1 MRFLSLLLVPLFLS
15 CADTDKNVTE
25 LDDDSDGFAGLED
38 CDDNNPAV
46 YPNAPEVCDGVDNDC
61 DDLVDDEDD
70 NFDTST
76 GSVSYADSDGDG
88 YGDGDAMVHA
98 CEIPSGFV
106 EDDTD
111 CDDSNGDV
119 HPGATEVCDDD
130 DVDEDCDGLADNDDS
145 STDPSSLLDFYMDYD
160 QDGYGDANMGT
171 SACEAPTQYG
181 TDSTDCNDTDSAIN
195 PAAAEVCDGVDNN
208 CDLQLDDSQTVSQIS
223 GTTYTDMSASF
234 QGTST
239 SPASVTLAGG
249 DLLFC
254 DGTYYVHMVTT
265 DDLVISAS
273 GAVVLDGGG
282 TGTILHSDTDN
293 LVVEASGVS
302 LQNGFATNSIYVG
315 VVGGGA
321 INLSGDDTQLT
332 IDSVT
337 FSSNTAGGSSTLG
350 GVGGALNT
358 QSGLLEITSSTFTG
372 NSASFGGAIS
382 ATGDVVI
389 DQSTFTNNYGRTDF
403 LSGGFEYGGQGGAIN
418 YQAESDGS
426 IFQVSDTD
434 FNGNTADSWGG
445 AFATYALDSNL
456 DPYTTTLNVTDAT
469 FTNNT
474 AAYCGAVG
482 STGGDAV
489 FQDALFQNNIA
500 TGTGGALCLFSSES
514 QLIDSTIEANSAEYA
529 GAIYLASDSTLECEE
544 SSGTSAIIDNST
556 TVTASGYRGAIY
568 ISDSEFISD
577 GCSYGESVS
586 TSNNAP
592 ADISAEDVGGS
603 GAEFSYGDNAT
614 FTCDETGCPEASCTD
629 NQDDNG
635 DGYTDCDDYS
645 CASDSSC
652 APVEDCSNGTDDD
665 SDGYID
671 CADLDCDGQLSSGS
685 NGTGY
690 CEFGTEASC
699 QDGFDNDGGGLADC
713 ADSDCASDSACIF
726 EDCSNGI
733 DDDSD
738 GYVDCLDFDCDG
750 ELSSGSNG
758 TGYCEFG
765 TEATCQDGFDNEGD
779 GYPDCR
785 DEACYTAL
793 IGQSTTFASAT
804 EDWVTPPS
812 SCTTG
817 TISANDLLFVQ
828 NSSVDGCMRY
838 YTDTQVDTVLTHMDT
853 CTSLGGTVEDCNDD
867 IDINSWNLASE
878 LYVDVESG
886 GGLYLYVSKWDYEGT
901 SAAVSVE
908 EETPEICYT
917 VNMYDDYGD
926 GWNGGYLTFTQNGT
940 AYVAEAIDHGLSST
954 LTTDTALLC
963 LDSTSF
969 DITWTAGTFDD
980 EVTFDLTAPNGDSVC
995 WTYYPGSGQQ
1005 CGGPVVPECDQL

>member
-239 SPASVTLAGG
+239 SPASGTLAGG

-337 FSSNTAGGSSTLG
+337 FSSN
-350 GVGGALNT
+350 
-358 QSGLLEITSSTFTG
+358 
-372 NSASFGGAIS
+372 
-382 ATGDVVI
+382 
-389 DQSTFTNNYGRTDF
+389 
-403 LSGGFEYGGQGGAIN
+403 
-418 YQAESDGS
+418 
-426 IFQVSDTD
+426 
-434 FNGNTADSWGG
+434 
-445 AFATYALDSNL
+445 NL
-456 DPYTTTLNVTDAT
+456 
-469 FTNNT
+469 
-474 AAYCGAVG
+474 
-482 STGGDAV
+482 
-489 FQDALFQNNIA
+489 
-500 TGTGGALCLFSSES
+500 
-514 QLIDSTIEANSAEYA
+514 
-529 GAIYLASDSTLECEE
+529 
-544 SSGTSAIIDNST
+544 
-556 TVTASGYRGAIY
+556 
-568 ISDSEFISD
+568 
-577 GCSYGESVS
+577 
-586 TSNNAP
+586 
-592 ADISAEDVGGS
+592 
-603 GAEFSYGDNAT
+603 
-614 FTCDETGCPEASCTD
+614 
-629 NQDDNG
+629 
-635 DGYTDCDDYS
+635 
-645 CASDSSC
+645 
-652 APVEDCSNGTDDD
+652 
-665 SDGYID
+665 
-671 CADLDCDGQLSSGS
+671 
-685 NGTGY
+685 
-690 CEFGTEASC
+690 
-699 QDGFDNDGGGLADC
+699 
-713 ADSDCASDSACIF
+713 
-726 EDCSNGI
+726 
-733 DDDSD
+733 
-738 GYVDCLDFDCDG
+738 
-750 ELSSGSNG
+750 
-758 TGYCEFG
+758 
-765 TEATCQDGFDNEGD
+765 
-779 GYPDCR
+779 
-785 DEACYTAL
+785 
-793 IGQSTTFASAT
+793 
-804 EDWVTPPS
+804 
-812 SCTTG
+812 
-817 TISANDLLFVQ
+817 
-828 NSSVDGCMRY
+828 
-838 YTDTQVDTVLTHMDT
+838 
-853 CTSLGGTVEDCNDD
+853 
-867 IDINSWNLASE
+867 
-878 LYVDVESG
+878 
-886 GGLYLYVSKWDYEGT
+886 K
-901 SAAVSVE
+901 
-908 EETPEICYT
+908 
-917 VNMYDDYGD
+917 
-926 GWNGGYLTFTQNGT
+926 
-940 AYVAEAIDHGLSST
+940 
-954 LTTDTALLC
+954 
-963 LDSTSF
+963 
-969 DITWTAGTFDD
+969 
-980 EVTFDLTAPNGDSVC
+980 
-995 WTYYPGSGQQ
+995 
-1005 CGGPVVPECDQL
+1005 